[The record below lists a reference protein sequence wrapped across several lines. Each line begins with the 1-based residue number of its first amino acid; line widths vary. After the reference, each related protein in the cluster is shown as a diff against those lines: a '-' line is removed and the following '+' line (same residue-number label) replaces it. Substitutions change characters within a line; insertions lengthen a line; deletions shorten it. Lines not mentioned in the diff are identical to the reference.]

1 VKLAQSGADLL
12 PKQAPAPRD
21 VRAEAVEQAAVTQ
34 GCTGHRSIGQPS
46 PLQQKL
52 IPLYFFIPGRCLPE
66 RNACTVIGFPL
77 LEGARR
83 CGTAPGLRDSVLPPS
98 YGGAH
103 V

>member
-1 VKLAQSGADLL
+1 MELARSAEHGWRWHESGTLVKLAQSGA
-12 PKQAPAPRD
+12 
-21 VRAEAVEQAAVTQ
+21 E
-34 GCTGHRSIGQPS
+34 HRPSQHGQPS

>member
-1 VKLAQSGADLL
+1 MAALVKLAQSGADLL
-12 PKQAPAPRD
+12 PTSELRLWS
-21 VRAEAVEQAAVTQ
+21 EQPSYKD
-34 GCTGHRSIGQPS
+34 CTGHRSIGQPS

-83 CGTAPGLRDSVLPPS
+83 CGTAPDLRDSVLPPS